1 MTDSSSGFDPTPSGS
16 TEHPH
21 TLEVITGG
29 PDGEYTFVPRD
40 ADAERRR
47 TQWLTADAD
56 DVIDLRAW
64 R

>member
-1 MTDSSSGFDPTPSGS
+1 MTDSSSGVDSTPGGPAG
-16 TEHPH
+16 HPH
-21 TLEVITGG
+21 ALEAIDDGG
-29 PDGEYTFVPRD
+29 DEYTFVPRG

-56 DVIDLRAW
+56 AVVDLRAW